1 MKPIDR
7 TSAFIHEN
15 YASEGLEV
23 SGTDAPAG
31 CLWVALPAEVTNFS
45 DILAHLHEHTGAV
58 CDIELNEMGATLTV
72 WVSADWP
79 DAAPAAVPPRK
90 SWGLLAAAAVSVLA
104 CAVATAA
111 AVLSPARAPPGNATS

>member
-23 SGTDAPAG
+23 SGTDASAG

-45 DILAHLHEHTGAV
+45 DILAHLTEHTGAV
-58 CDIELNEMGATLTV
+58 CDIELTETGATLTV
-72 WVSADWP
+72 WVSTEWP
-79 DAAPAAVPPRK
+79 DAAPAAVPRR
-90 SWGLLAAAAVSVLA
+90 SWGLLAAAVVGMVA
-104 CAVATAA
+104 CVAATVA
-111 AVLSPARAPPGNATS
+111 AVTAPARAPPGNATV